1 MLHDYALALYS
12 HAPMTTVCQVSASN
26 PSQPPVSGLERL

>member
-1 MLHDYALALYS
+1 LHDYAGLLYS
-12 HAPMTTVCQVSASN
+12 HAPMATFRQVSASH